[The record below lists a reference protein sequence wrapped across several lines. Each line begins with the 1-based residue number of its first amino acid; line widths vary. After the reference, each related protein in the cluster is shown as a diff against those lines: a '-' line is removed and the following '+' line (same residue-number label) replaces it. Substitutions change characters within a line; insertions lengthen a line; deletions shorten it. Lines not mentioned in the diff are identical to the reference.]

1 MIHPLFISLYRYL
14 FFLTGI
20 LPASR
25 IPHPASRISHPAS
38 ALLLLSAL
46 ICPYLHL
53 SALIYSYLLLSALIC
68 PYLLLS
74 RISHLASAYI
84 CSYLVSRICSYLRLS
99 ALAPT
104 ASAIGAKTNRM
115 RHRQYYR
122 YSCIGYVLHP
132 ETW

>member
-25 IPHPASRISHPAS
+25 IPHPAS

-53 SALIYSYLLLSALIC
+53 SALIYSYLPLSALIC
-68 PYLLLS
+68 
-74 RISHLASAYI
+74 
-84 CSYLVSRICSYLRLS
+84 SYLPLSALISYLASRICPYL
-99 ALAPT
+99 AFAPT

-122 YSCIGYVLHP
+122 YSYIGCALHP

>member
-1 MIHPLFISLYRYL
+1 MIHPLFINLYRYL

-25 IPHPASRISHPAS
+25 IPHPASALIFPYLSSRISH
-38 ALLLLSAL
+38 LLISAL
-46 ICPYLHL
+46 ICPYLP
-53 SALIYSYLLLSALIC
+53 LSALIC
-68 PYLLLS
+68 SYLHLSAHICTYLLLS
-74 RISHLASAYI
+74 RISHL
-84 CSYLVSRICSYLRLS
+84 LLS

-122 YSCIGYVLHP
+122 YSYIGCALHP